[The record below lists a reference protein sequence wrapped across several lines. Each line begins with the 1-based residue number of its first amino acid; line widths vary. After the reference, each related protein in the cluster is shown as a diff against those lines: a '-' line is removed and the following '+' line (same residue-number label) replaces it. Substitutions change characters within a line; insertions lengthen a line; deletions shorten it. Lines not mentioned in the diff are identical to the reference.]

1 MGEFDLSLF
10 VIQIIIILGLLG
22 IIIWLIR
29 ITRSISVEQRIGSYA
44 IDPVNGDNSSFFD
57 HLYALLEKV
66 TKKMSIFFKKVKIF
80 DSYSLKYTV
89 YMDGTKRE
97 KEDPMDYISYKFL
110 SSVATFL
117 VVLLSD
123 VLQYKSITL
132 LQVLYSVLIGFF
144 LPDLF
149 LISKRKLREKQIEN
163 ELLKAVIIMNNA
175 FKSGR
180 SMMQAIKIVAE
191 ELDGPIKDEF
201 MKMYIDLTFG
211 LSLETVFD
219 RFSHRVSLEE
229 VKYMTTSL
237 TILNQTGGNIV
248 KVFSS
253 IERSFFSR
261 RKLQQELKS
270 LTASA
275 NAIFKILVC
284 IPVGIFFLIFILNPD
299 YFTPLITN
307 VLGFVL
313 LGVILIIYISYIII
327 IKKVMTIKED

>member
-10 VIQIIIILGLLG
+10 IIQIAIILGLFG
-22 IIIWLIR
+22 VIIWLIR
-29 ITRSISVEQRIGSYA
+29 ITRSISIEQRIGSYA

-57 HLYALLEKV
+57 HLYRLLEKIV
-66 TKKMSIFFKKVKIF
+66 NKMSRFFKKIKIF

-110 SSVATFL
+110 SSIATFL

-123 VLQYKSITL
+123 VLQYKSITV

-163 ELLKAVIIMNNA
+163 DLLKAVIIMNNA

-180 SMMQAIKIVAE
+180 SIMQAIELVAK
-191 ELDGPIKDEF
+191 ELTGPISDEF
-201 MKMYIDLTFG
+201 KKMFIDLTYG
-211 LSLETVFD
+211 LELELVFE
-219 RFSHRVSLEE
+219 RFSKRVMLDE
-229 VKYMTTSL
+229 VKYMASSL
-237 TILNQTGGNIV
+237 VILNKTGGNIV

-253 IERSFFSR
+253 IEKGFFD
-261 RKLQQELKS
+261 RKKLKDELHS
-270 LTASA
+270 VTAVS
-275 NAIFKILVC
+275 NFVFKILVA
-284 IPVGIFFLIFILNPD
+284 IPLLIFVIIFMFNPT
-299 YFTPLITN
+299 YFVPLFTS
-307 VLGFVL
+307 VLGKIILVL
-313 LGVILIIYISYIII
+313 VLAIYLLYIVIVKRITQ
-327 IKKVMTIKED
+327 MKEW